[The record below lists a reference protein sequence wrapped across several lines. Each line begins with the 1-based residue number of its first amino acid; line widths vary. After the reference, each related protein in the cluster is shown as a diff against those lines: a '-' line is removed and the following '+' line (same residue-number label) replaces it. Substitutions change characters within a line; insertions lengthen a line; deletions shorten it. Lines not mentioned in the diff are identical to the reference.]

1 MVRKRAQER
10 QPDLLMLMVDDVAP
24 RQLDLASRAQIVT
37 LLKVLLRD
45 RLDLVRMPTETDND

>member
-1 MVRKRAQER
+1 MRKRAQER

-37 LLKVLLRD
+37 LLKVLLSD